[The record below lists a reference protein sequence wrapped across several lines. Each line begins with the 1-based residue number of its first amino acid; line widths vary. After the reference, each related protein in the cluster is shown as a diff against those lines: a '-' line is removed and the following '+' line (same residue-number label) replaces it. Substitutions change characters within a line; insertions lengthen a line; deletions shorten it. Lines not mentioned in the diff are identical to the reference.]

1 MNRRFLPLLM
11 LCSVPLLLA
20 SCFSGDDEDRMSYDD
35 AAIIGFS
42 VKGVKRLVHVKSSK
56 GTDSTYV
63 ETFAANDYRFY
74 IDQIKREIYNPDSLP
89 LGVDVS
95 KVVAAISAKNAGVIG
110 IRNAD
115 NDAVKYFNSADSL
128 DFTKPRKVVVFNNA
142 GTGMNTYTVHVN
154 VHRQD
159 GDAFN
164 WSSQTKN
171 EPKLA
176 ELTAMRLLAN
186 GEDLYVF
193 GNKGSEAKIYT
204 AARKVADK
212 WREITPNI
220 RLTSDFYRQVVL
232 QGKTFYG
239 YHDGQVVK
247 SADAKNWSVVS
258 TVALKQLVG
267 ASNAK
272 LYALTENH
280 EIVVSADRGATWMTE
295 TLSPSNALLPEADL
309 NFAIQ
314 PSKTNAGAN
323 QLFMAGTTDQR
334 VSQWG
339 KIEENDKK
347 AENQPWTSYT
357 PSAGNRFAL
366 PNLTNLQVVKYDD
379 ALVAMGGAGKGE
391 SSGVKAFSEIYGSV
405 DGGLT
410 WRKHATLVFPEGF
423 QSSETSFAMTTD
435 IDHYLWIVCGKTGQV
450 WRGRLNKLGWPV
462 VKRVITE

>member
-1 MNRRFLPLLM
+1 M

-142 GTGMNTYTVHVN
+142 GTGMNTYTVRVN

-164 WSSQTKN
+164 WCSQTKN
-171 EPKLA
+171 EPKLG
-176 ELTAMRLLAN
+176 ELAAMRLLAN

>member
-142 GTGMNTYTVHVN
+142 GTGMNTYTVRVN

-164 WSSQTKN
+164 WCSQTKN
-171 EPKLA
+171 EPKLG
-176 ELTAMRLLAN
+176 ELAAMRLLAN

-193 GNKGSEAKIYT
+193 GVKGTETKVYA
-204 AARKVADK
+204 AARKAAGK
-212 WREITPNI
+212 WLEITPNI

-258 TVALKQLVG
+258 TIALKQLVG

-280 EIVVSADRGATWMTE
+280 EIVVSADGGATWQAE

-309 NFAIQ
+309 NFVIQ

-323 QLFMAGTTDQR
+323 QLLMAGTTDKR
-334 VSQWG
+334 VSLWG
-339 KIEENDKK
+339 KVEESDEK
-347 AENQPWTSYT
+347 AENQPWTCYT
-357 PSAGNRFAL
+357 PSDGNQYAL
-366 PNLTNLQVVKYDD
+366 PNLTNLQVVKYGD
-379 ALVAMGGAGKGE
+379 ALVAAGGPGKGE
-391 SSGVKAFSEIYGSV
+391 SNGVKAFSRIYASV

-423 QSSETSFAMTTD
+423 HSSETSFAMTAD
-435 IDHYLWIVCGKTGQV
+435 ADHYLWMVCGKTGQV

-462 VKRVITE
+462 LKRMITE

>member
-20 SCFSGDDEDRMSYDD
+20 SCLVGNDDEQMSYDD

-42 VKGVKRLVHVKSSK
+42 VKNVKRLVHTKSSK
-56 GTDSTYV
+56 GTDSTYTT
-63 ETFAANDYRFY
+63 TFAASDHLFY
-74 IDQIKREIYNPDSLP
+74 IDQLNRVIYNPDSLP
-89 LGVDVS
+89 VGVDAS
-95 KVVAAISAKNAGVIG
+95 KVVATISAKNAGVIG

-171 EPKLA
+171 EPKLG
-176 ELTAMRLLAN
+176 ELAAMRLLAN

-280 EIVVSADRGATWMTE
+280 EMVVSADGGATWQAE

-309 NFAIQ
+309 NFAVQ

-334 VSQWG
+334 VAQWG
-339 KIEENDKK
+339 KIEENDEK

-366 PNLTNLQVVKYDD
+366 PNLTNLQVVKYGD

-391 SSGVKAFSEIYGSV
+391 SNGVKAFSEIYGSV

-410 WRKHATLVFPEGF
+410 WKKHATLVFPEGF
-423 QSSETSFAMTTD
+423 HSSETSFAMTTD
-435 IDHYLWIVCGKTGQV
+435 VDHYLWIVCAKTGQV

>member
-11 LCSVPLLLA
+11 LCSVMLLFA
-20 SCFSGDDEDRMSYDD
+20 SCLVGNDDEQMSYDD

-42 VKGVKRLVHVKSSK
+42 VKNVKRLVHTKSSK
-56 GTDSTYV
+56 GTDSTYTT
-63 ETFAANDYRFY
+63 TFAASEYRFY
-74 IDQIKREIYNPDSLP
+74 IDQINRVIYNPDSLP
-89 LGVDVS
+89 LGVDAS
-95 KVVAAISAKNAGVIG
+95 KVVATISAKNAGTIA
-110 IRNAD
+110 IKSATSD
-115 NDAVKYFNSADSL
+115 SIKYFNSADSL
-128 DFTKPRKVVVFNNA
+128 DFTKPRQVVVYNNS

-154 VHRQD
+154 VHQQN
-159 GDAFN
+159 GDTFN
-164 WSSQTKN
+164 WNSQTKN
-171 EPKLA
+171 EPKLG

-186 GEDLYVF
+186 GENLYVF
-193 GNKGSEAKIYT
+193 GNKGTEAKIYM
-204 AARKVADK
+204 AARKAAGQ
-212 WREITPNI
+212 WQEIKPNI
-220 RLTSDFYRQVVL
+220 QLASDFYRNVVL
-232 QGKTFYG
+232 QDNTFYG

-258 TVALKQLVG
+258 TIALKQLVG
-267 ASNAK
+267 ASDAK

-280 EIVVSADRGATWMTE
+280 EIVVSVDRGATWMTE

-309 NFAIQ
+309 NFVVQ

-334 VSQWG
+334 VAQWG

-366 PNLTNLQVVKYDD
+366 PNLTNLQVVKYGD

-391 SSGVKAFSEIYGSV
+391 SSDVKAFSQMYGSV
-405 DGGLT
+405 DGGLM
-410 WRKHATLVFPEGF
+410 WKKHATLVFPEGF
-423 QSSETSFAMTTD
+423 HSSETSFAMTTD
-435 IDHYLWIVCGKTGQV
+435 ADHHLWIVCGKTGQV
-450 WRGRLNKLGWPV
+450 WRGRFNKLGWPV

>member
-95 KVVAAISAKNAGVIG
+95 KVVVAISAKNAGVIG

>member
-11 LCSVPLLLA
+11 LCSVMLLFA
-20 SCFSGDDEDRMSYDD
+20 SCLVGNDDEQMSYDD

-42 VKGVKRLVHVKSSK
+42 VKNVKRFVHTKSSK
-56 GTDSTYV
+56 GTDSTYTT
-63 ETFAANDYRFY
+63 TFAASDYLFY
-74 IDQIKREIYNPDSLP
+74 IDQLNRVIYNPDSLP
-89 LGVDVS
+89 VGVDAS
-95 KVVAAISAKNAGVIG
+95 KVVATISAKNAGTIG
-110 IRNAD
+110 IKSATSD
-115 NDAVKYFNSADSL
+115 TIKYFNSADSL
-128 DFTKPRKVVVFNNA
+128 DFTNPRQVVVYNNS

-154 VHRQD
+154 VHQQD
-159 GDAFN
+159 GDTFN
-164 WSSQTKN
+164 WSSLTKN
-171 EPKLA
+171 EPKLS

-186 GEDLYVF
+186 GENLYVF
-193 GNKGSEAKIYT
+193 GNKGSEAKIYM

-267 ASNAK
+267 ASKAK

-280 EIVVSADRGATWMTE
+280 EMVVSADGGATWQAE

-309 NFAIQ
+309 NFAVQ

-323 QLFMAGTTDQR
+323 QLFMAGTTGKR
-334 VSQWG
+334 VSLWG
-339 KIEENDKK
+339 KVEENDEK

-357 PSAGNRFAL
+357 PSAGNRYAL
-366 PNLTNLQVVKYDD
+366 PNLTNLQVVKYGD

-391 SSGVKAFSEIYGSV
+391 NSGVKAFSEIYGSV

-410 WRKHATLVFPEGF
+410 WKKHATLVFPEGF
-423 QSSETSFAMTTD
+423 HSSETSFAMATD
-435 IDHYLWIVCGKTGQV
+435 ADHYLWIVCGKTGQV

>member
-11 LCSVPLLLA
+11 LCSVMLLFA
-20 SCFSGDDEDRMSYDD
+20 SCLVGNDDEQMSYDD

-42 VKGVKRLVHVKSSK
+42 VKNVKRLMHTKSSK
-56 GTDSTYV
+56 GTDSTYTT
-63 ETFAANDYRFY
+63 TFAASDYRFY
-74 IDQIKREIYNPDSLP
+74 IDQINRVIYNPDSLP
-89 LGVDVS
+89 LGVYAS
-95 KVVAAISAKNAGVIG
+95 KVVATISAKNAGTIA
-110 IRNAD
+110 IKSANSD
-115 NDAVKYFNSADSL
+115 SIKYFNSADSL
-128 DFTKPRKVVVFNNA
+128 DFTKPRQVVVYNNS

-154 VHRQD
+154 VHKQD
-159 GDAFN
+159 GDTFN
-164 WSSQTKN
+164 WNSQTKN

-176 ELTAMRLLAN
+176 ELTTMRLLAN
-186 GEDLYVF
+186 GENLYVF

-204 AARKVADK
+204 AARKAAGQ
-212 WREITPNI
+212 WQEIKPNI
-220 RLTSDFYRQVVL
+220 QLASDFYRQVVL
-232 QGKTFYG
+232 QDNTFYG

-258 TVALKQLVG
+258 TIALKQLVG
-267 ASNAK
+267 ASDAK

-280 EIVVSADRGATWMTE
+280 EIVVSADGGATWTTE
-295 TLSPSNALLPEADL
+295 TLSPLNALLPEADL
-309 NFAIQ
+309 NFAAQ
-314 PSKTNAGAN
+314 PSKINAGAN
-323 QLFMAGTTDQR
+323 QLFMAGTTDKR
-334 VSQWG
+334 VAQWG
-339 KIEENDKK
+339 KLEENDEK

-366 PNLTNLQVVKYDD
+366 PNLTNLQVVKYGD

-410 WRKHATLVFPEGF
+410 WKKHATLVFPEGF
-423 QSSETSFAMTTD
+423 HSSETSFAMTTD
-435 IDHYLWIVCGKTGQV
+435 ADHYLWIVCGKTGQV

>member
-1 MNRRFLPLLM
+1 M

-258 TVALKQLVG
+258 AVALKQLVG

-280 EIVVSADRGATWMTE
+280 KIVVSADGGATWQAE

-309 NFAIQ
+309 NFAVQ

-323 QLFMAGTTDQR
+323 QLFMAGTTGKR
-334 VSQWG
+334 VSLWG
-339 KIEENDKK
+339 KVEENDEK

-357 PSAGNRFAL
+357 PSAENRFAL
-366 PNLTNLQVVKYDD
+366 PNLTNLQVVKYGD

-391 SSGVKAFSEIYGSV
+391 NSGVKAFSEIYGSV

-410 WRKHATLVFPEGF
+410 WKKHATLVFPEGF
-423 QSSETSFAMTTD
+423 HSSETSFAMTAD
-435 IDHYLWIVCGKTGQV
+435 ADHYLWMVCGKTGQV
-450 WRGRLNKLGWPV
+450 WRGRLNRLGWPV

>member
-142 GTGMNTYTVHVN
+142 GTGMNTYTVRVN

-164 WSSQTKN
+164 WCSQTKN
-171 EPKLA
+171 EPKLG
-176 ELTAMRLLAN
+176 ELAAMRLLAN

>member
-11 LCSVPLLLA
+11 LCSVMLLFA
-20 SCFSGDDEDRMSYDD
+20 SCLGSSDDERMSYDD
-35 AAIIGFS
+35 AAIIAFS
-42 VKGVKRLVHVKSSK
+42 VKNVKRLMHTKSRK
-56 GTDSTYV
+56 GTDSTYTA
-63 ETFAANDYRFY
+63 TFAASDYRFY
-74 IDQIKREIYNPDSLP
+74 IDQINRVIYNPDSLP
-89 LGVDVS
+89 LGVDAS
-95 KVVAAISAKNAGVIG
+95 KVVATISAKNAGTIG
-110 IRNAD
+110 IKSATSD
-115 NDAVKYFNSADSL
+115 TIKYFNSADSL
-128 DFTKPRKVVVFNNA
+128 DFTKPRQVVVYNNS

-154 VHRQD
+154 VHQQD
-159 GDAFN
+159 GGTFN
-164 WSSQTKN
+164 WSSLTKN

-186 GEDLYVF
+186 GENLYVF

-212 WREITPNI
+212 WREIMPNI
-220 RLTSDFYRQVVL
+220 HLASDFYRQVVL

-258 TVALKQLVG
+258 TIALKQLVG
-267 ASNAK
+267 ASDAK
-272 LYALTENH
+272 LYALAENH
-280 EIVVSADRGATWMTE
+280 EILVSADGGATWSTE

-309 NFAIQ
+309 NFVIQ

-334 VSQWG
+334 VAQWG
-339 KIEENDKK
+339 KIEENDEK
-347 AENQPWTSYT
+347 AENQPWTCYT

-366 PNLTNLQVVKYDD
+366 PNLTNLQVVKYGD

-410 WRKHATLVFPEGF
+410 WKKHATLVVPESF
-423 QSSETSFAMTTD
+423 HSSETSFAMTTD
-435 IDHYLWIVCGKTGQV
+435 ADHYLWIVCGKTGQV
-450 WRGRLNKLGWPV
+450 WRGRLNKMGWPV

>member
-1 MNRRFLPLLM
+1 MNRRFLPLLI

-42 VKGVKRLVHVKSSK
+42 VKNVKRLVYVKSSK

-63 ETFAANDYRFY
+63 ETFAASDYRFY

-110 IRNAD
+110 IRNIN

-142 GTGMNTYTVHVN
+142 GTGMNTYTVRVN

-159 GDAFN
+159 GDTFN
-164 WSSQTKN
+164 WCSQTKN
-171 EPKLA
+171 EPKLG
-176 ELTAMRLLAN
+176 ELAAMRLLAN

-280 EIVVSADRGATWMTE
+280 EIVVSADGGATWQAE

-309 NFAIQ
+309 NFVIQ

-323 QLFMAGTTDQR
+323 QLFMAGTTDKR
-334 VSQWG
+334 VSLWG
-339 KIEENDKK
+339 KVEESDEK
-347 AENQPWTSYT
+347 AENQPWTCYT
-357 PSAGNRFAL
+357 PSDGNRYAL
-366 PNLTNLQVVKYDD
+366 PNLTNLQVVKYGD
-379 ALVAMGGAGKGE
+379 ALVAAGGPGKGE
-391 SSGVKAFSEIYGSV
+391 SSGVNAFSRIYASV

-423 QSSETSFAMTTD
+423 HSSETSFAMTAD
-435 IDHYLWIVCGKTGQV
+435 ADHYLWMVCGKTGQV

-462 VKRVITE
+462 LKRMITE

>member
-11 LCSVPLLLA
+11 LCSVMLLFA
-20 SCFSGDDEDRMSYDD
+20 SCLVGNDDEQMSYDD

-42 VKGVKRLVHVKSSK
+42 VKNVKRLVHTKSSK
-56 GTDSTYV
+56 GTDSTYTT
-63 ETFAANDYRFY
+63 TFAASDYRFY
-74 IDQIKREIYNPDSLP
+74 IDQINRVIYNPDSLP
-89 LGVDVS
+89 LGVDAS
-95 KVVAAISAKNAGVIG
+95 KVVATISAKNAGTIA
-110 IRNAD
+110 IKSATSD
-115 NDAVKYFNSADSL
+115 SIKYFNSADSL
-128 DFTKPRKVVVFNNA
+128 DFTKPRQVVVYNNS

-154 VHRQD
+154 VHQQN
-159 GDAFN
+159 GDTFN
-164 WSSQTKN
+164 WNSQTKK
-171 EPKLA
+171 EPMLA
-176 ELTAMRLLAN
+176 ELIAMRLLAN
-186 GEDLYVF
+186 GENLYVF
-193 GNKGSEAKIYT
+193 GNKGAEAKVYT
-204 AARKVADK
+204 AARKAADR
-212 WREITPNI
+212 WQEIKPNI
-220 RLTSDFYRQVVL
+220 QLASDFYRQVVL
-232 QGKTFYG
+232 QGNTFYG

-258 TVALKQLVG
+258 TIALKQLVG
-267 ASNAK
+267 ASDAK

-280 EIVVSADRGATWMTE
+280 EILVSADRGATWMTE

-309 NFAIQ
+309 NFAVQ

-334 VSQWG
+334 VAQWG

-366 PNLTNLQVVKYDD
+366 PNLTNLQVVKYGE
-379 ALVAMGGAGKGE
+379 ALVAMGGVGKGE
-391 SSGVKAFSEIYGSV
+391 SSDVKAFSQIYGSV

-410 WRKHATLVFPEGF
+410 WKKHATLVFPEGF
-423 QSSETSFAMTTD
+423 HSSETSFAMTTD
-435 IDHYLWIVCGKTGQV
+435 ADHYLWIVCGKTGQV

>member
-142 GTGMNTYTVHVN
+142 GTGMNTYTVRVN

-164 WSSQTKN
+164 WCSQTKN
-171 EPKLA
+171 EPKLG
-176 ELTAMRLLAN
+176 ELAAMRLLAN

-280 EIVVSADRGATWMTE
+280 EIVVSADGGATWQAE

-309 NFAIQ
+309 NFAVQ

-323 QLFMAGTTDQR
+323 QLFMAGTTGKR
-334 VSQWG
+334 VSLWG
-339 KIEENDKK
+339 KVEENDEK

-366 PNLTNLQVVKYDD
+366 PNLTNLQVVKYGD

-391 SSGVKAFSEIYGSV
+391 SNGVKAFSEIYGSV

-410 WRKHATLVFPEGF
+410 WKKHATLVFPEGF
-423 QSSETSFAMTTD
+423 HSSETSFAMTTD
-435 IDHYLWIVCGKTGQV
+435 VDHYLWIVCAKTGQV

>member
-11 LCSVPLLLA
+11 LCSVMLLFA
-20 SCFSGDDEDRMSYDD
+20 SCLGSSDDERMSYDD
-35 AAIIGFS
+35 AAIIAFS
-42 VKGVKRLVHVKSSK
+42 VKNVKRLMHTKSRK
-56 GTDSTYV
+56 GTDSTYTA
-63 ETFAANDYRFY
+63 TFAASDYRFY
-74 IDQIKREIYNPDSLP
+74 IDQINRVIYNPDSLP
-89 LGVDVS
+89 LGVDAS
-95 KVVAAISAKNAGVIG
+95 KVVATISAKNAGTIG
-110 IRNAD
+110 IKSATSD
-115 NDAVKYFNSADSL
+115 TIKYFNSADSL
-128 DFTKPRKVVVFNNA
+128 DFTKPRQVIVYNNS

-154 VHRQD
+154 VHQQD
-159 GDAFN
+159 GGTFN

-186 GEDLYVF
+186 GENLYVF
-193 GNKGSEAKIYT
+193 GNKGSEAKIYM
-204 AARKVADK
+204 AARKAAGQ
-212 WREITPNI
+212 WQEIKPNI
-220 RLTSDFYRQVVL
+220 QLASDFYRQVVL

-267 ASNAK
+267 ASKAK

-280 EIVVSADRGATWMTE
+280 EIVVSADGGATWQAE

-309 NFAIQ
+309 NFAVQ

-323 QLFMAGTTDQR
+323 QLFMTGTTGKR
-334 VSQWG
+334 VSLWG
-339 KIEENDKK
+339 KVEENDEK

-357 PSAGNRFAL
+357 PSAENRFAL
-366 PNLTNLQVVKYDD
+366 LNLTNLQVVKYGD

-391 SSGVKAFSEIYGSV
+391 SSGVKAFCEIYGSV

-410 WRKHATLVFPEGF
+410 WKKHATLVFPEGF
-423 QSSETSFAMTTD
+423 HSSETSFAMATD
-435 IDHYLWIVCGKTGQV
+435 ADHYLWIVCGKTGQV

>member
-1 MNRRFLPLLM
+1 M

>member
-115 NDAVKYFNSADSL
+115 NDAVKYFNSGDSL

-142 GTGMNTYTVHVN
+142 GTGMNTYTVRVN

-164 WSSQTKN
+164 WCSQTKN
-171 EPKLA
+171 EPKLG
-176 ELTAMRLLAN
+176 ELAAMRLLAN

-280 EIVVSADRGATWMTE
+280 EIVVSADGGATWQAE

-309 NFAIQ
+309 NFAVQ

-323 QLFMAGTTDQR
+323 QLFMAGTTGKR
-334 VSQWG
+334 VSLWG
-339 KIEENDKK
+339 KVEENDEK

-357 PSAGNRFAL
+357 PSAENRFAL
-366 PNLTNLQVVKYDD
+366 PNLTNLQVVKYGD

-391 SSGVKAFSEIYGSV
+391 NSGVKAFSEIYGSV

-410 WRKHATLVFPEGF
+410 WKKHATLVFPEGF
-423 QSSETSFAMTTD
+423 RSSETSFAMATD
-435 IDHYLWIVCGKTGQV
+435 ADHYLWIVCGKTGQV
-450 WRGRLNKLGWPV
+450 WRGRLNRLGWPV
-462 VKRVITE
+462 VKWVITE

>member
-11 LCSVPLLLA
+11 LCSVMTLLT
-20 SCFSGDDEDRMSYDD
+20 SCLSDNDDERIGHDD
-35 AAIIGFS
+35 AAIIAFS
-42 VKGVKRLVHVKSSK
+42 VKNVKRLVHTKSSK
-56 GTDSTYV
+56 GADSTYIT
-63 ETFAANDYRFY
+63 TFAASDYRFY
-74 IDQIKREIYNPDSLP
+74 IDQINRVIYNPDSLP
-89 LGVDVS
+89 LGVDAS
-95 KVVAAISAKNAGVIG
+95 KVVATISAKNAGVIA
-110 IRNAD
+110 IKSAKSD
-115 NDAVKYFNSADSL
+115 SVKYFNSADSL
-128 DFTKPRKVVVFNNA
+128 DFTKPRQVVVYNNA

-154 VHRQD
+154 VHQQD
-159 GDAFN
+159 GDAFVWN
-164 WSSQTKN
+164 NLAKN
-171 EPKLA
+171 EPKLG

-186 GEDLYVF
+186 GENLYVF
-193 GNKGSEAKIYT
+193 GNKGSEVKIYT
-204 AARKVADK
+204 AARKAADQ
-212 WREITPNI
+212 WQEITPNI
-220 RLTSDFYRQVVL
+220 QLASDFCRQVVL

-258 TVALKQLVG
+258 AIALKQLVG
-267 ASNAK
+267 ASEAK
-272 LYALTENH
+272 LYALTEDH
-280 EIVVSADRGATWMTE
+280 QILVSADAGATWMTE

-309 NFAIQ
+309 NFVAQ
-314 PSKTNAGAN
+314 PLKTNVGAN
-323 QLFMAGTTDQR
+323 QLFMAGTTDKR
-334 VSQWG
+334 VAQWG

-366 PNLTNLQVVKYDD
+366 PNLINLQVVKYGD

-410 WRKHATLVFPEGF
+410 WKKHATLVFPEGF
-423 QSSETSFAMTTD
+423 QSNETSFAMTTD
-435 IDHYLWIVCGKTGQV
+435 ADHYLWMVCGKTGQV

>member
-11 LCSVPLLLA
+11 LCSVMLLFA
-20 SCFSGDDEDRMSYDD
+20 SCLVGNDDEQMSYDD

-42 VKGVKRLVHVKSSK
+42 VKNVKRLMHTKSSK
-56 GTDSTYV
+56 GTDSTYTT
-63 ETFAANDYRFY
+63 TFAASDYRFY
-74 IDQIKREIYNPDSLP
+74 IDQINRVIYNPDSLP
-89 LGVDVS
+89 LGVYAS
-95 KVVAAISAKNAGVIG
+95 KVVATISAKNAGTIA
-110 IRNAD
+110 IKSATSD
-115 NDAVKYFNSADSL
+115 SIKYFNSADSL
-128 DFTKPRKVVVFNNA
+128 DFTKPRQVVVYNNS

-154 VHRQD
+154 VHKQD
-159 GDAFN
+159 GDTFN
-164 WSSQTKN
+164 WNSQTKN

-186 GEDLYVF
+186 GENLYVF
-193 GNKGSEAKIYT
+193 GNKGSEVKIYT
-204 AARKVADK
+204 AARKAAGQ
-212 WREITPNI
+212 WQEITPNI
-220 RLTSDFYRQVVL
+220 QLASDFCRQVVL

-258 TVALKQLVG
+258 TIALKQLVG
-267 ASNAK
+267 ASDAK

-280 EIVVSADRGATWMTE
+280 EILVSADRGATWTTE

-309 NFAIQ
+309 NFVAQ
-314 PSKTNAGAN
+314 PSKTNVGAN
-323 QLFMAGTTDQR
+323 QLFMAGTTDKR
-334 VSQWG
+334 VAQWG

-366 PNLTNLQVVKYDD
+366 PNLTNLQVVKYGD

-410 WRKHATLVFPEGF
+410 WKKHATLVFPEGF
-423 QSSETSFAMTTD
+423 QSSEISFAMTTD
-435 IDHYLWIVCGKTGQV
+435 ADHYLWIVCGKTGQV

>member
-11 LCSVPLLLA
+11 LCSVVLLFA
-20 SCFSGDDEDRMSYDD
+20 SCLSDNDDERMGHDD
-35 AAIIGFS
+35 AAIIAFS
-42 VKGVKRLVHVKSSK
+42 VKNVKRLVHTKSSK
-56 GTDSTYV
+56 GADSTYIT
-63 ETFAANDYRFY
+63 TFSASDYRFY
-74 IDQIKREIYNPDSLP
+74 IDQINRVIYNPDSLP
-89 LGVDVS
+89 LGVDAS
-95 KVVAAISAKNAGVIG
+95 KVVATISAKNAGVIA
-110 IRNAD
+110 IKSAKSD
-115 NDAVKYFNSADSL
+115 SVKYFNSADSL
-128 DFTKPRKVVVFNNA
+128 DFTKPRQVIVYNNS

-154 VHRQD
+154 VHQQD

-186 GEDLYVF
+186 GENLYVF
-193 GNKGSEAKIYT
+193 GNKGSEAKIYA
-204 AARKVADK
+204 AARKAAGQ
-212 WREITPNI
+212 WQEIKPNI
-220 RLTSDFYRQVVL
+220 QLASDFYRNVVL

-258 TVALKQLVG
+258 TIALKQLVG
-267 ASNAK
+267 ASDAK

-280 EIVVSADRGATWMTE
+280 EIVVSADRGATWKTE

-309 NFAIQ
+309 NFVVQ

-334 VSQWG
+334 VAQWG

-357 PSAGNRFAL
+357 PSARNRFAL
-366 PNLTNLQVVKYDD
+366 PNLTNLQVVKYGD

-391 SSGVKAFSEIYGSV
+391 SSGVKAFSQMYGSV

-410 WRKHATLVFPEGF
+410 WKKHATLVFPEGF
-423 QSSETSFAMTTD
+423 QSSETSFAMTAD
-435 IDHYLWIVCGKTGQV
+435 ADHYLWIVCGKTGQV
-450 WRGRLNKLGWPV
+450 WRGRLNKLGWSV

>member
-232 QGKTFYG
+232 RGKTFYG

-280 EIVVSADRGATWMTE
+280 KIVVSADGGATWQAE

-309 NFAIQ
+309 NFAVQ

-323 QLFMAGTTDQR
+323 QLFMAGTTGKR
-334 VSQWG
+334 VSLWG
-339 KIEENDKK
+339 KVEENDEK

-357 PSAGNRFAL
+357 PSAENRFAL
-366 PNLTNLQVVKYDD
+366 PNLTNLQVVKYGD

-391 SSGVKAFSEIYGSV
+391 SSGVKAFSRIYASV

-423 QSSETSFAMTTD
+423 HSSETSFAMTAD
-435 IDHYLWIVCGKTGQV
+435 ADHYLWMVCGKTGQV

>member
-56 GTDSTYV
+56 GTDSIYV

-171 EPKLA
+171 EPKLG
-176 ELTAMRLLAN
+176 ELAAMRLLAN

-193 GNKGSEAKIYT
+193 GNKGAEAKIYT
-204 AARKVADK
+204 AERKVADK

-280 EIVVSADRGATWMTE
+280 EIVVSADGGATWQAE

-309 NFAIQ
+309 NFAVQ

-323 QLFMAGTTDQR
+323 QLFMAGTTGKR
-334 VSQWG
+334 VSLWG
-339 KIEENDKK
+339 KVEENDEK

-357 PSAGNRFAL
+357 PSAENRFAL
-366 PNLTNLQVVKYDD
+366 PNLTNLQVVKYGD

-391 SSGVKAFSEIYGSV
+391 NSGVKAFSEIYGSV

-410 WRKHATLVFPEGF
+410 WKKHATLVFPEGF
-423 QSSETSFAMTTD
+423 RSSETSFAMATD
-435 IDHYLWIVCGKTGQV
+435 ADHYLWIVCGKTGQV
-450 WRGRLNKLGWPV
+450 WRGRLNRLGWPV
-462 VKRVITE
+462 VKWVITE

>member
-1 MNRRFLPLLM
+1 M

-56 GTDSTYV
+56 GTDSIYV

-171 EPKLA
+171 EPKLG
-176 ELTAMRLLAN
+176 ELAAMRLLAN

-193 GNKGSEAKIYT
+193 GNKGAEAKIYT
-204 AARKVADK
+204 AERKVADK

-280 EIVVSADRGATWMTE
+280 EIVVSADGGATWQAE

-309 NFAIQ
+309 NFAVQ

-323 QLFMAGTTDQR
+323 QLFMAGTTGKR
-334 VSQWG
+334 VSLWG
-339 KIEENDKK
+339 KVEENDEK

-357 PSAGNRFAL
+357 PSAENRFAL
-366 PNLTNLQVVKYDD
+366 PNLTNLQVVKYGD

-391 SSGVKAFSEIYGSV
+391 NSGVKAFSEIYGSV

-410 WRKHATLVFPEGF
+410 WKKHATLVFPEGF
-423 QSSETSFAMTTD
+423 RSSETSFAMATD
-435 IDHYLWIVCGKTGQV
+435 ADHYLWIVCGKTGQV
-450 WRGRLNKLGWPV
+450 WRGRLNRLGWPV
-462 VKRVITE
+462 VKWVITE